1 MAPSPFANV
10 VKTLL
15 ERRRAVAFCLDETAD
30 AADLDDFNDKTAKTE
45 KKGTAVKS
53 REAVEAEIKEN
64 VERVRERIDAAARR
78 SGRRGSDVTLVAVS
92 KYSAPDDGVVSGLLR
107 AGAFDLGENRPQKFL
122 EKANFWAAS
131 PYWNADVPPLDF
143 IPQTLRTAEETDG
156 GAALQNVA
164 GKDVAG
170 LAQNA
175 GDGVSSVGRLRWHFI
190 GPLQR
195 NKARRILPF
204 VSLLHSV
211 DSLKLLEALD
221 RMLGEESERAAAGK
235 KSPDEPIFPETISA
249 LLEVR
254 LSDDVAKQG
263 FEPDEL
269 LDLLPKTAAFRR
281 VKIRGLMGMAGLTAT
296 ESETRRQFATLR
308 ETLERCR
315 TQCPDLSDFTE
326 LSMGM
331 SGDFEAAIEEGATLV
346 RVGSI
351 LYPAL

>member
-1 MAPSPFANV
+1 
-10 VKTLL
+10 
-15 ERRRAVAFCLDETAD
+15 
-30 AADLDDFNDKTAKTE
+30 
-45 KKGTAVKS
+45 VKS

-92 KYSAPDDGVVSGLLR
+92 KYSAPDDGIVSGLLR

-131 PYWNADVPPLDF
+131 PYWNAEVPPLDF
-143 IPQTLRTAEETDG
+143 VPQALRTAEKANDAT
-156 GAALQNVA
+156 ALQNVA
-164 GKDVAG
+164 KEDVAKA
-170 LAQNA
+170 AQGAN
-175 GDGVSSVGRLRWHFI
+175 GDVASVGRLRWHFI

-221 RMLGEESERAAAGK
+221 RILSEESERAASGK
-235 KSPDEPIFPETISA
+235 RSADEPIFPETVSA

-254 LSDDVAKQG
+254 LSDDAAKQG

-269 LDLLPKTAAFRR
+269 LDVLPKTEALRR

-296 ESETRRQFATLR
+296 VAETRRQFATLR
-308 ETLERCR
+308 ELRDRCR
-315 TQCPDLSDFTE
+315 TQFPNLSDFTE

-331 SGDFEAAIEEGATLV
+331 SGDFETAIEEGATIV

-351 LYPAL
+351 LYPAS

>member
-1 MAPSPFANV
+1 MS
-10 VKTLL
+10 
-15 ERRRAVAFCLDETAD
+15 
-30 AADLDDFNDKTAKTE
+30 
-45 KKGTAVKS
+45 S
-53 REAVEAEIKEN
+53 REAVEAEIKGN
-64 VERVRERIDAAARR
+64 VERVRERIDAAAER

-92 KYSAPDDGVVSGLLR
+92 KYSAPDDGIVSGLLR

-131 PYWNADVPPLDF
+131 PFWDAAAPPLDF
-143 IPQTLRTAEETDG
+143 VPQASRLAAAESVANGEVANAEPSASG
-156 GAALQNVA
+156 GDLGAE
-164 GKDVAG
+164 
-170 LAQNA
+170 
-175 GDGVSSVGRLRWHFI
+175 RLRWHFI

-221 RMLGEESERAAAGK
+221 RMLSEESERAALGRRL
-235 KSPDEPIFPETISA
+235 PGEPIFPETISA

-254 LSDDVAKQG
+254 LSGDAAKQG

-269 LDLLPKTAAFRR
+269 LDVLPKTAAFRR
-281 VKIRGLMGMAGLTAT
+281 VKIRGLMGMAGLTA
-296 ESETRRQFATLR
+296 SETEARRQFATLR
-308 ETLERCR
+308 GLRDRCR
-315 TQCPDLSDFTE
+315 AQFPDFSDFTE

-351 LYPAL
+351 LYPAS

>member
-1 MAPSPFANV
+1 MS
-10 VKTLL
+10 
-15 ERRRAVAFCLDETAD
+15 
-30 AADLDDFNDKTAKTE
+30 
-45 KKGTAVKS
+45 S
-53 REAVEAEIKEN
+53 REAVEAEIKGN
-64 VERVRERIDAAARR
+64 VERVRERIDAAAER

-92 KYSAPDDGVVSGLLR
+92 KYSAPDDGIVSGLLR

-131 PYWNADVPPLDF
+131 PYWNAAEAPLDF
-143 IPQTLRTAEETDG
+143 VPESLRSAERGNESTAMES
-156 GAALQNVA
+156 VA
-164 GKDVAG
+164 GKDVVDA
-170 LAQNA
+170 AQSEV
-175 GDGVSSVGRLRWHFI
+175 GGGSSVGRLRWHFI

-221 RMLGEESERAAAGK
+221 RILSEESERASTGKRSAA
-235 KSPDEPIFPETISA
+235 DPIFPETISA

-254 LSDDVAKQG
+254 LSNDAAKQG

-269 LDLLPKTAAFRR
+269 LDVLPKTAAFRR
-281 VKIRGLMGMAGLTAT
+281 VKIRGLMGMAGLTA
-296 ESETRRQFATLR
+296 SETEARRQFATLR
-308 ETLERCR
+308 GVRDRCR
-315 TQCPDLSDFTE
+315 AQFPDFSDFTE

-351 LYPAL
+351 LYPAS

>member
-1 MAPSPFANV
+1 MS
-10 VKTLL
+10 
-15 ERRRAVAFCLDETAD
+15 
-30 AADLDDFNDKTAKTE
+30 
-45 KKGTAVKS
+45 S

-64 VERVRERIDAAARR
+64 VERVRERIDAAAER

-92 KYSAPDDGVVSGLLR
+92 KYSAPDDGIVSGLLR

-131 PYWNADVPPLDF
+131 PYWNAAAPPLDF
-143 IPQTLRTAEETDG
+143 VPRASRLATLESVANEG
-156 GAALQNVA
+156 IAGAALGA
-164 GKDVAG
+164 SDA
-170 LAQNA
+170 
-175 GDGVSSVGRLRWHFI
+175 VSSVERLRWHFI

-221 RMLGEESERAAAGK
+221 RMLSEESERAATGK
-235 KSPDEPIFPETISA
+235 RLADEPIFPETISA

-254 LSDDVAKQG
+254 LSDDAEKQG

-269 LDLLPKTAAFRR
+269 LDVLPRTAAFRR
-281 VKIRGLMGMAGLTAT
+281 VKIRGLMGMAGLTAS
-296 ESETRRQFATLR
+296 EAETRRQFATLR
-308 ETLERCR
+308 ELRDRCR
-315 TQCPDLSDFTE
+315 TQYPEFLDFTE

-331 SGDFEAAIEEGATLV
+331 SGDFEAAIEEGATIV

-351 LYPAL
+351 LYPAS

>member
-1 MAPSPFANV
+1 MKRDSGGG
-10 VKTLL
+10 
-15 ERRRAVAFCLDETAD
+15 ERRSFGL
-30 AADLDDFNDKTAKTE
+30 AKRQTRRSLTILAIKRLKSV
-45 KKGTAVKS
+45 KKGAAVNS

-64 VERVRERIDAAARR
+64 VERVRERIDAAAER

-131 PYWNADVPPLDF
+131 PYWNPDVPPLDF
-143 IPQTLRTAEETDG
+143 APRRSGSADE
-156 GAALQNVA
+156 ANVA
-164 GKDVAG
+164 STLEGVASKSVANA
-170 LAQNA
+170 AQGAN
-175 GDGVSSVGRLRWHFI
+175 GDVSSAGRLRWHFI

-221 RMLGEESERAAAGK
+221 RILTEENERVAAGGRR
-235 KSPDEPIFPETISA
+235 PDEPIFPETISA

-254 LSDDVAKQG
+254 LSDDAAKQG

-269 LDLLPKTAAFRR
+269 LDALPKTAAFRR

-296 ESETRRQFATLR
+296 EAETRRQFAALR
-308 ETLERCR
+308 ELRDRCR
-315 TQCPDLSDFTE
+315 AQFPEFSDFTE

-331 SGDFEAAIEEGATLV
+331 SGDFETAIEEGATLV

-351 LYPAL
+351 LYPAT

>member
-1 MAPSPFANV
+1 M
-10 VKTLL
+10 
-15 ERRRAVAFCLDETAD
+15 
-30 AADLDDFNDKTAKTE
+30 
-45 KKGTAVKS
+45 KS

-92 KYSAPDDGVVSGLLR
+92 KYSAPDDGIVSGLLR

-122 EKANFWAAS
+122 EKANFWGAS
-131 PYWNADVPPLDF
+131 SYWNAEAPPLDF
-143 IPQTLRTAEETDG
+143 VPQASRTAEESNG
-156 GAALQNVA
+156 AAALQNVA
-164 GKDVAG
+164 DKEVASAALG
-170 LAQNA
+170 VG
-175 GDGVSSVGRLRWHFI
+175 GDAANVGRLRWHFI

-221 RMLGEESERAAAGK
+221 RILTEESERASSGK
-235 KSPDEPIFPETISA
+235 RSADEPIFPETISA

-254 LSDDVAKQG
+254 LSADAAKQG

-269 LDLLPKTAAFRR
+269 LDVLPQTTAFRR

-308 ETLERCR
+308 ELRDRCR
-315 TQCPDLSDFTE
+315 AQYPDFSDFTE

-331 SGDFEAAIEEGATLV
+331 SGDFEIAIEEGATIV

-351 LYPAL
+351 LYPTS

>member
-1 MAPSPFANV
+1 MN
-10 VKTLL
+10 
-15 ERRRAVAFCLDETAD
+15 
-30 AADLDDFNDKTAKTE
+30 
-45 KKGTAVKS
+45 S

-122 EKANFWAAS
+122 EKANFWASS
-131 PYWNADVPPLDF
+131 PYWNAGAPPLDF
-143 IPQTLRTAEETDG
+143 VPRRSCSADET
-156 GAALQNVA
+156 NVA
-164 GKDVAG
+164 SKLESVAVKSV
-170 LAQNA
+170 ANETQNA
-175 GDGVSSVGRLRWHFI
+175 GEGVSGVGRLRWHFI

-221 RMLGEESERAAAGK
+221 RMLTEESERAAF
-235 KSPDEPIFPETISA
+235 PERPVEEPIFPETISA

-254 LSDDVAKQG
+254 LSDDAAKQG
-263 FEPDEL
+263 FEPAEL
-269 LDLLPKTAAFRR
+269 LDILPQTAAFRR

-308 ETLERCR
+308 ELRDRCR
-315 TQCPDLSDFTE
+315 TQCPEFSDFTE

-331 SGDFEAAIEEGATLV
+331 SGDFETAIEEGATIV

-351 LYPAL
+351 LYPTS

>member
-1 MAPSPFANV
+1 M
-10 VKTLL
+10 
-15 ERRRAVAFCLDETAD
+15 
-30 AADLDDFNDKTAKTE
+30 
-45 KKGTAVKS
+45 KS

-64 VERVRERIDAAARR
+64 VERVRERIDAAAQR

-92 KYSAPDDGVVSGLLR
+92 KYSAPDDGIVSGLLR

-122 EKANFWAAS
+122 EKANFWATS
-131 PYWNADVPPLDF
+131 SYWNASAPPLDF
-143 IPQTLRTAEETDG
+143 APRTWPSAKETDD
-156 GAALQNVA
+156 ATTALNVS
-164 GKDVAG
+164 GEDVANA
-170 LAQNA
+170 AQGAENA
-175 GDGVSSVGRLRWHFI
+175 AASVGRLRWHFI

-211 DSLKLLEALD
+211 DSLKLLETLD
-221 RMLGEESERAAAGK
+221 RILSEESERASSGK
-235 KSPDEPIFPETISA
+235 RSADEPIFPETISA

-254 LSDDVAKQG
+254 LSDDAEKQG

-269 LDLLPKTAAFRR
+269 LDVLPKTAAFRR

-308 ETLERCR
+308 ELRDRCR
-315 TQCPDLSDFTE
+315 TQCPEFSGFTE

-351 LYPAL
+351 LYPAS

>member
-1 MAPSPFANV
+1 MS
-10 VKTLL
+10 
-15 ERRRAVAFCLDETAD
+15 
-30 AADLDDFNDKTAKTE
+30 
-45 KKGTAVKS
+45 S

-78 SGRRGSDVTLVAVS
+78 SGRRGSDVTLVAGS
-92 KYSAPDDGVVSGLLR
+92 KYSAPDDGIVSGLLR

-131 PYWNADVPPLDF
+131 PYWNAEVPPLDF
-143 IPQTLRTAEETDG
+143 VPQALRSSENKN
-156 GAALQNVA
+156 GAASLQNVA
-164 GKDVAG
+164 EEDVASASQG
-170 LAQNA
+170 AN
-175 GDGVSSVGRLRWHFI
+175 GDVSNVGRLRWHFI

-221 RMLGEESERAAAGK
+221 RILSEESERAASGK
-235 KSPDEPIFPETISA
+235 RSADEPIFPETVSA

-254 LSDDVAKQG
+254 LSDDAAKQG

-269 LDLLPKTAAFRR
+269 LDVLPKTAALRR

-296 ESETRRQFATLR
+296 VAETRRQFATLR
-308 ETLERCR
+308 ELRDRCR
-315 TQCPDLSDFTE
+315 TQFPNLSDFTE

-331 SGDFEAAIEEGATLV
+331 SGDFETAIEEGATIV

-351 LYPAL
+351 LYPAS

>member
-1 MAPSPFANV
+1 MS
-10 VKTLL
+10 
-15 ERRRAVAFCLDETAD
+15 
-30 AADLDDFNDKTAKTE
+30 
-45 KKGTAVKS
+45 S
-53 REAVEAEIKEN
+53 REAVEAEIKGN
-64 VERVRERIDAAARR
+64 VERVRERIDAAAER

-92 KYSAPDDGVVSGLLR
+92 KYSAPDDGIVSGLLR

-122 EKANFWAAS
+122 EKANFWASS
-131 PYWNADVPPLDF
+131 PYWNAAEAPLDF
-143 IPQTLRTAEETDG
+143 VPQALRLPTSE
-156 GAALQNVA
+156 NVA
-164 GKDVAG
+164 SEGFAEASSSAPG
-170 LAQNA
+170 A
-175 GDGVSSVGRLRWHFI
+175 VSSVGRLRWHFI

-221 RMLGEESERAAAGK
+221 RILSEESERAATGK
-235 KSPDEPIFPETISA
+235 RVADEPIFPETISA

-254 LSDDVAKQG
+254 LSDDAAKQG

-269 LDLLPKTAAFRR
+269 LDVLPKTAAFRR

-296 ESETRRQFATLR
+296 EAETRRQFATLR
-308 ETLERCR
+308 ELRDRCR
-315 TQCPDLSDFTE
+315 TQFPEFSDFTE

-331 SGDFEAAIEEGATLV
+331 SGDFEAAIEEGATIV

-351 LYPAL
+351 LYPAS

>member
-1 MAPSPFANV
+1 MS
-10 VKTLL
+10 
-15 ERRRAVAFCLDETAD
+15 
-30 AADLDDFNDKTAKTE
+30 
-45 KKGTAVKS
+45 S

-64 VERVRERIDAAARR
+64 VERVRERIEAAAER

-92 KYSAPDDGVVSGLLR
+92 KYSAPDDGIVSGLLR

-131 PYWNADVPPLDF
+131 SYWNAAEAPLDF
-143 IPQTLRTAEETDG
+143 VPEALRSSERGDV
-156 GAALQNVA
+156 GALLQNVA
-164 GKDVAG
+164 DKDVVET
-170 LAQNA
+170 AQ
-175 GDGVSSVGRLRWHFI
+175 GDGVGVSSVGRLRWHFI

-221 RMLGEESERAAAGK
+221 RMLSEESGRAATGK
-235 KSPDEPIFPETISA
+235 RLADEPIFPETISA

-254 LSDDVAKQG
+254 LSDDAEKQG

-269 LDLLPKTAAFRR
+269 LDVLPRAAAFRR
-281 VKIRGLMGMAGLTAT
+281 VKIRGLMGMAGLTAS

-308 ETLERCR
+308 ELRDRCR
-315 TQCPDLSDFTE
+315 TQFPDFSDFTE

-331 SGDFEAAIEEGATLV
+331 SGDFEAAIEEGATIV

-351 LYPAL
+351 LYPAS

>member
-1 MAPSPFANV
+1 
-10 VKTLL
+10 
-15 ERRRAVAFCLDETAD
+15 
-30 AADLDDFNDKTAKTE
+30 
-45 KKGTAVKS
+45 VKS

-92 KYSAPDDGVVSGLLR
+92 KYSAPDDGIVSGLLR

-131 PYWNADVPPLDF
+131 PYWNADAPPLNF
-143 IPQTLRTAEETDG
+143 VPQALRTAEKTNDASAFQCVAKEEVASAAQGADG
-156 GAALQNVA
+156 
-164 GKDVAG
+164 DVS
-170 LAQNA
+170 N
-175 GDGVSSVGRLRWHFI
+175 VGRLRWHFI

-221 RMLGEESERAAAGK
+221 RILSEESERAASGK
-235 KSPDEPIFPETISA
+235 RSADEPIFPETVSA

-254 LSDDVAKQG
+254 LSDDAAKQG

-269 LDLLPKTAAFRR
+269 LDVLPKTEALRR

-296 ESETRRQFATLR
+296 VAETRRQFATLR
-308 ETLERCR
+308 ELRDRCR
-315 TQCPDLSDFTE
+315 TQFPNLSDFTE

-331 SGDFEAAIEEGATLV
+331 SGDFETAIEEGATIV

-351 LYPAL
+351 LYPAS

>member
-1 MAPSPFANV
+1 M
-10 VKTLL
+10 
-15 ERRRAVAFCLDETAD
+15 
-30 AADLDDFNDKTAKTE
+30 
-45 KKGTAVKS
+45 KS

-78 SGRRGSDVTLVAVS
+78 SGRRGADVTLVAVS
-92 KYSAPDDGVVSGLLR
+92 KYSAPDDGIVSGLLR

-131 PYWNADVPPLDF
+131 PYWNAGTAPLDF
-143 IPQTLRTAEETDG
+143 VPQALRSAEKTDG
-156 GAALQNVA
+156 GAELQRFA
-164 GKDVAG
+164 KEDVA
-170 LAQNA
+170 NA
-175 GDGVSSVGRLRWHFI
+175 EESANDGVSSVGRLRWHFI

-221 RMLGEESERAAAGK
+221 RILTEESERAAAGK
-235 KSPDEPIFPETISA
+235 KSAEELVFPETIST

-254 LSDDVAKQG
+254 LSNDAAKQG

-269 LDLLPKTAAFRR
+269 LDVLPKTAAFRR
-281 VKIRGLMGMAGLTAT
+281 VKIRGLMGMAGLTAS
-296 ESETRRQFATLR
+296 EAETRRQFATLR

-315 TQCPDLSDFTE
+315 AQHPDFPEFTE

-331 SGDFEAAIEEGATLV
+331 SGDFETAIEEGATIV

-351 LYPAL
+351 LYPAS

>member
-1 MAPSPFANV
+1 MS
-10 VKTLL
+10 
-15 ERRRAVAFCLDETAD
+15 
-30 AADLDDFNDKTAKTE
+30 
-45 KKGTAVKS
+45 S
-53 REAVEAEIKEN
+53 REAVEAEIKGN
-64 VERVRERIDAAARR
+64 VERVRERIDAAAER

-92 KYSAPDDGVVSGLLR
+92 KYSAPDDGIVSGLLR

-131 PYWNADVPPLDF
+131 PYWNAEAPPLDF
-143 IPQTLRTAEETDG
+143 APQTSRTAASESVAG
-156 GAALQNVA
+156 GEVANVA
-164 GKDVAG
+164 SGTSD
-170 LAQNA
+170 
-175 GDGVSSVGRLRWHFI
+175 VGRLRWHFI

-221 RMLGEESERAAAGK
+221 RMLSEESERAAAGGRL
-235 KSPDEPIFPETISA
+235 PGEPIFPETISA

-254 LSDDVAKQG
+254 LSDDAAKQG

-281 VKIRGLMGMAGLTAT
+281 VKIRGLMGMAGLTAS
-296 ESETRRQFATLR
+296 EAETRRQFATLR
-308 ETLERCR
+308 ELRDRCR
-315 TQCPDLSDFTE
+315 TQYPEFSDFTE

-351 LYPAL
+351 LYPAS

>member
-1 MAPSPFANV
+1 MS
-10 VKTLL
+10 
-15 ERRRAVAFCLDETAD
+15 
-30 AADLDDFNDKTAKTE
+30 
-45 KKGTAVKS
+45 S
-53 REAVEAEIKEN
+53 REAVEAEIREN

-92 KYSAPDDGVVSGLLR
+92 KYAAPDDGGVSGFLR

-131 PYWNADVPPLDF
+131 PYWNAAEGPLDF
-143 IPQTLRTAEETDG
+143 VPRALLSPEEKTDG
-156 GAALQNVA
+156 ASPQGVA
-164 GKDVAG
+164 DKDVANS
-170 LAQNA
+170 AQSA
-175 GDGVSSVGRLRWHFI
+175 DGGGFRGGRLRWHFI

-211 DSLKLLEALD
+211 DSLKLLETLD
-221 RMLGEESERAAAGK
+221 RILSEESERAATGK
-235 KSPDEPIFPETISA
+235 RRADEPIFPETISA

-254 LSDDVAKQG
+254 LSDDAAKQG
-263 FEPDEL
+263 FEPNEVL
-269 LDLLPKTAAFRR
+269 GVLEKTTAFRR
-281 VKIRGLMGMAGLTAT
+281 VKIRGLMGMAGLTAS
-296 ESETRRQFATLR
+296 EGETRRQFATLR

-315 TQCPDLSDFTE
+315 SQVPERSDFTE

-331 SGDFEAAIEEGATLV
+331 SGDFETAVEEGATIV

-351 LYPAL
+351 LYPAA

>member
-1 MAPSPFANV
+1 M
-10 VKTLL
+10 
-15 ERRRAVAFCLDETAD
+15 
-30 AADLDDFNDKTAKTE
+30 
-45 KKGTAVKS
+45 KS

-92 KYSAPDDGVVSGLLR
+92 KYSAPDDGIVSGLLR

-122 EKANFWAAS
+122 EKANFWGAS
-131 PYWNADVPPLDF
+131 PYWNAEAAPLDF
-143 IPQTLRTAEETDG
+143 VPQASRTAEESNG
-156 GAALQNVA
+156 AAALQNVA
-164 GKDVAG
+164 DKEVASTALG
-170 LAQNA
+170 VG
-175 GDGVSSVGRLRWHFI
+175 GDAANVGRLRWHFI

-221 RMLGEESERAAAGK
+221 RILTEESERASSGK
-235 KSPDEPIFPETISA
+235 RSADEPIFPETISA

-254 LSDDVAKQG
+254 LSADAAKQG

-269 LDLLPKTAAFRR
+269 LDVLPQTTAFRR

-308 ETLERCR
+308 ELRDRCR
-315 TQCPDLSDFTE
+315 AQYPDFSDFTE

-331 SGDFEAAIEEGATLV
+331 SGDFEIAIEEGATIV

-351 LYPAL
+351 LYPTS

>member
-1 MAPSPFANV
+1 MS
-10 VKTLL
+10 
-15 ERRRAVAFCLDETAD
+15 
-30 AADLDDFNDKTAKTE
+30 
-45 KKGTAVKS
+45 S
-53 REAVEAEIKEN
+53 REAVEAEIKGN
-64 VERVRERIDAAARR
+64 VERVRERIDAAAER

-92 KYSAPDDGVVSGLLR
+92 KYSAPDDGIVSGLLR

-131 PYWNADVPPLDF
+131 PYWDAAAPPLDF
-143 IPQTLRTAEETDG
+143 VPQASRSTFSANGATAAE
-156 GAALQNVA
+156 
-164 GKDVAG
+164 
-170 LAQNA
+170 
-175 GDGVSSVGRLRWHFI
+175 SVGVGEVANASRGVADVGLNVERLRWHFI

-221 RMLGEESERAAAGK
+221 RMLTEESERAAAGGRR
-235 KSPDEPIFPETISA
+235 PGEPIFPETISA

-254 LSDDVAKQG
+254 LSDDAAKQG

-281 VKIRGLMGMAGLTAT
+281 VKIRGLMGMAGLTAD

-308 ETLERCR
+308 KTRDRCR
-315 TQCPDLSDFTE
+315 TQLPEFSDLTE

-331 SGDFEAAIEEGATLV
+331 SGDFETAIEEGATIV

-351 LYPAL
+351 LYPAS

>member
-1 MAPSPFANV
+1 V
-10 VKTLL
+10 
-15 ERRRAVAFCLDETAD
+15 FCLAQTT
-30 AADLDDFNDKTAKTE
+30 DLTDFDDFNEKTAKSE
-45 KKGTAVKS
+45 ERNGAVSS

-64 VERVRERIDAAARR
+64 VERVRERIDAAAER

-92 KYSAPDDGVVSGLLR
+92 KYSAPDDGIVSGLLR

-131 PYWNADVPPLDF
+131 PYWNAEVPPLDF
-143 IPQTLRTAEETDG
+143 VPQALRTAEKANDAT
-156 GAALQNVA
+156 ALQNVA
-164 GKDVAG
+164 KEDVAKA
-170 LAQNA
+170 AQGAN
-175 GDGVSSVGRLRWHFI
+175 GDVASVGRLRWHFI

-221 RMLGEESERAAAGK
+221 RMLSEESERAASGK
-235 KSPDEPIFPETISA
+235 RSADEPIFPETIST

-254 LSDDVAKQG
+254 LSADAAKQG

-269 LDLLPKTAAFRR
+269 LDVLPKTAAFRR

-296 ESETRRQFATLR
+296 EAETRRQFATLR
-308 ETLERCR
+308 ELRDSCR
-315 TQCPDLSDFTE
+315 TQFPDFSDFTE

-331 SGDFEAAIEEGATLV
+331 SGDFETAIEEGATIV

-351 LYPAL
+351 LYPAS

>member
-1 MAPSPFANV
+1 MS
-10 VKTLL
+10 
-15 ERRRAVAFCLDETAD
+15 
-30 AADLDDFNDKTAKTE
+30 
-45 KKGTAVKS
+45 S
-53 REAVEAEIKEN
+53 REAVEAEIKGN
-64 VERVRERIDAAARR
+64 VERVRERIDAAAER

-92 KYSAPDDGVVSGLLR
+92 KYSAPDDGIVSGLLR

-131 PYWNADVPPLDF
+131 PYWDAAAPPLDF
-143 IPQTLRTAEETDG
+143 VPQASRSAASESVASGEVA
-156 GAALQNVA
+156 GAATNVE
-164 GKDVAG
+164 
-170 LAQNA
+170 
-175 GDGVSSVGRLRWHFI
+175 RLRWHFI

-221 RMLGEESERAAAGK
+221 RMLTEESERAAAGGRR
-235 KSPDEPIFPETISA
+235 PDEPIFPETISA

-254 LSDDVAKQG
+254 LSDDAAKQG

-269 LDLLPKTAAFRR
+269 LDALPKTAAFRR
-281 VKIRGLMGMAGLTAT
+281 VKIRGLMGMAGLTAD
-296 ESETRRQFATLR
+296 EAETRRQFATLR
-308 ETLERCR
+308 ESRDRCR
-315 TQCPDLSDFTE
+315 AQLPEFSDLTE

-331 SGDFEAAIEEGATLV
+331 SGDFETAIEEGATIV

-351 LYPAL
+351 LYPAS

>member
-1 MAPSPFANV
+1 M
-10 VKTLL
+10 KTRF
-15 ERRRAVAFCLDETAD
+15 ERRRTAARCLDETAD
-30 AADLDDFNDKTAKTE
+30 AANFGDFDKKTAKS
-45 KKGTAVKS
+45 KKRKKETAVKS

-92 KYSAPDDGVVSGLLR
+92 KYSAPDDGIVSGLLR

-122 EKANFWAAS
+122 EKANFWGAS
-131 PYWNADVPPLDF
+131 SYWNAEAPPLDF
-143 IPQTLRTAEETDG
+143 VPQASRTAEESNG
-156 GAALQNVA
+156 AAALQNVA
-164 GKDVAG
+164 DKEVASAALG
-170 LAQNA
+170 V
-175 GDGVSSVGRLRWHFI
+175 GDDAANVGRLRWHFI

-221 RMLGEESERAAAGK
+221 RILTEESERASSGK
-235 KSPDEPIFPETISA
+235 RSADEPIFPETISA

-254 LSDDVAKQG
+254 LSADAAKQG

-269 LDLLPKTAAFRR
+269 LDVLPQTTAFRR

-308 ETLERCR
+308 ELRDRCR
-315 TQCPDLSDFTE
+315 AQYPDFSDFTE

-331 SGDFEAAIEEGATLV
+331 SGDFEIAIEEGATIV

-351 LYPAL
+351 LYPTS

>member
-1 MAPSPFANV
+1 MS
-10 VKTLL
+10 
-15 ERRRAVAFCLDETAD
+15 
-30 AADLDDFNDKTAKTE
+30 
-45 KKGTAVKS
+45 S

-92 KYSAPDDGVVSGLLR
+92 KYSAPDDGIVSGLLR

-131 PYWNADVPPLDF
+131 PYWNAAEAPLDF
-143 IPQTLRTAEETDG
+143 VPASLRSAECGNALETLEGVANEKVAS
-156 GAALQNVA
+156 AAQSAN
-164 GKDVAG
+164 
-170 LAQNA
+170 
-175 GDGVSSVGRLRWHFI
+175 DGVSGVGRLRWHFI

-221 RMLGEESERAAAGK
+221 RMLSEESERAATEKRSAG
-235 KSPDEPIFPETISA
+235 EPIFPETISA

-254 LSDDVAKQG
+254 LSDDAAKQG
-263 FEPDEL
+263 FEPGEL
-269 LDLLPKTAAFRR
+269 LDVLPRTAAFRR
-281 VKIRGLMGMAGLTAT
+281 VKIRGLMGMAGLTAS
-296 ESETRRQFATLR
+296 EAETRRQFATLR
-308 ETLERCR
+308 ELRDRCQ
-315 TQCPDLSDFTE
+315 TQYPEFSDFTE

-331 SGDFEAAIEEGATLV
+331 SGDFESAVEEGATIA
-346 RVGSI
+346 RIGSI
-351 LYPAL
+351 LYPAS

>member
-1 MAPSPFANV
+1 M
-10 VKTLL
+10 
-15 ERRRAVAFCLDETAD
+15 
-30 AADLDDFNDKTAKTE
+30 
-45 KKGTAVKS
+45 KS

-92 KYSAPDDGVVSGLLR
+92 KYSAPDDGIVSGLLR

-122 EKANFWAAS
+122 ETANFWAAS
-131 PYWNADVPPLDF
+131 PYWNAGAAPLDYA
-143 IPQTLRTAEETDG
+143 PQALRSTENAIDGETL
-156 GAALQNVA
+156 QSVA
-164 GKDVAG
+164 SKDVAIASQG
-170 LAQNA
+170 GN
-175 GDGVSSVGRLRWHFI
+175 DGVSSVGRLRWHFI

-204 VSLLHSV
+204 VSLLHSL

-221 RMLGEESERAAAGK
+221 RMLSEESERAASGK
-235 KSPDEPIFPETISA
+235 RSADEPVFPETISA

-254 LSDDVAKQG
+254 LSDDAAKQG

-269 LDLLPKTAAFRR
+269 LDVLPKTAAFRR

-296 ESETRRQFATLR
+296 EAETRRQFATLR

-315 TQCPDLSDFTE
+315 TQYPDFSDFTE

-331 SGDFEAAIEEGATLV
+331 SGDFETAIEEGATLV

-351 LYPAL
+351 LYPAS

>member
-1 MAPSPFANV
+1 M
-10 VKTLL
+10 
-15 ERRRAVAFCLDETAD
+15 R
-30 AADLDDFNDKTAKTE
+30 
-45 KKGTAVKS
+45 S

-107 AGAFDLGENRPQKFL
+107 AGAFDLGENRPQNFL

-131 PYWNADVPPLDF
+131 PYWNAEAPPLDF
-143 IPQTLRTAEETDG
+143 VPQTLRTAKKTND
-156 GAALQNVA
+156 AATLQNVA
-164 GKDVAG
+164 DEDVA
-170 LAQNA
+170 NA
-175 GDGVSSVGRLRWHFI
+175 VQRVDGAGASVGRLRWHFI

-221 RMLGEESERAAAGK
+221 RMLSEESERAASGK
-235 KSPDEPIFPETISA
+235 RADGEPVFPETISA
-249 LLEVR
+249 FLEVR
-254 LSDDVAKQG
+254 LSNDAAKQG

-269 LDLLPKTAAFRR
+269 LDVLPKTAAFRR

-296 ESETRRQFATLR
+296 EAETRRQFATLR
-308 ETLERCR
+308 ETLDRCR
-315 TQCPDLSDFTE
+315 TQRPDFSDFTE

-331 SGDFEAAIEEGATLV
+331 SGDFEIAIEEGATIV

-351 LYPAL
+351 LYPAS